1 MTNLFQLFLIIRSA
15 AAYYVLTHHSKTS
28 NLSPVDIDQLWGKV
42 SEKQKKKCIEEHKR
56 KQKDYV
62 AEFENF
68 VRVYSK

>member
-1 MTNLFQLFLIIRSA
+1 
-15 AAYYVLTHHSKTS
+15 LTHHSKTS